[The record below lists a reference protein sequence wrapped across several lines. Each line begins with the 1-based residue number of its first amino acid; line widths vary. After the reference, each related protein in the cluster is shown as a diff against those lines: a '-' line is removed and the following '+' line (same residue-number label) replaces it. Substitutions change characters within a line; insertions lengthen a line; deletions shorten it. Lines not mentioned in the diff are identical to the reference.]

1 MAKIP
6 DAARVAL
13 EQRLHTRHTGRWP
26 GLRTLT
32 VRYRGDFA
40 YLDATFTDED
50 DDAEPYPLCRL
61 RYTGQ
66 PDLWGFA
73 IYLDSNATYEDSFL
87 PTGQPAGTPEQALDC
102 ACGLY
107 LADPTAWT
115 Q

>member
-13 EQRLHTRHTGRWP
+13 KHRLHTRHTERWP

-50 DDAEPYPLCRL
+50 DTKQVVGRSTVMGG
-61 RYTGQ
+61 R
-66 PDLWGFA
+66 
-73 IYLDSNATYEDSFL
+73 
-87 PTGQPAGTPEQALDC
+87 
-102 ACGLY
+102 
-107 LADPTAWT
+107 
-115 Q
+115 

>member
-6 DAARVAL
+6 DTARVAL
-13 EQRLHTRHTGRWP
+13 EHRLNTRHTERWP
-26 GLRTLT
+26 GLRTLA
-32 VRYRGDFA
+32 VRYRGAFA

-50 DDAEPYPLCRL
+50 TDAEPSPLCRL
-61 RYTGQ
+61 RYTGRADQ
-66 PDLWGFA
+66 WGFA
-73 IYLDSNATYEDSFL
+73 IYLDSNAAYEDSFL
-87 PTGQPAGTPEQALDC
+87 PTGQPTGTPEQALDC